1 MAVTDRTRHELHDAL
16 VELMGPDMTETL
28 MDSLPPVGWGDI
40 ATRQYIDDRID
51 RVEERFDVRFA
62 ALEETMTLR
71 IDGVEHRLLSA
82 LDSRLRQ
89 TNVAMAT
96 MVISLSAV
104 MITLI
109 LSLR

>member
-1 MAVTDRTRHELHDAL
+1 
-16 VELMGPDMTETL
+16 
-28 MDSLPPVGWGDI
+28 
-40 ATRQYIDDRID
+40 
-51 RVEERFDVRFA
+51 
-62 ALEETMTLR
+62 MTLR